1 IPTKEGV
8 ITGANGF
15 IPAWAATRYNV
26 LGACLLGETL
36 GMIKLDYRAS
46 REVMQKVA
54 KLVGLKPEFD
64 ILDDRVE
71 QVTEFINWA
80 KKEIEQ
86 RTLQGDN
93 ADSAQDRYIG

>member
-1 IPTKEGV
+1 MIPTKEGV

-15 IPAWAATRYNV
+15 IPAWAATRYN
-26 LGACLLGETL
+26 LAGACLLGETL

-54 KLVGLKPEFD
+54 KLIGLKPEFD

-71 QVTEFINWA
+71 QVTEFIDWA
-80 KKEIEQ
+80 MKVKW
-86 RTLQGDN
+86 L
-93 ADSAQDRYIG
+93 S